1 TDAASLLEAPAEGD
15 KAASL
20 EALFAAL
27 SRDEAVRRLKA
38 KGIPCAPCP
47 TVVDLFE
54 DEHLKAN
61 DLWWETEHTI
71 NGPLRQTGRII
82 KWGRHEMRLERP
94 APVLGQH
101 SREVLLELGI
111 EAARVEELIAEGAVL
126 TTDLPETP
134 LWRLL
139 SGETA

>member
-1 TDAASLLEAPAEGD
+1 
-15 KAASL
+15 
-20 EALFAAL
+20 
-27 SRDEAVRRLKA
+27 V
-38 KGIPCAPCP
+38 
-47 TVVDLFE
+47 
-54 DEHLKAN
+54 
-61 DLWWETEHTI
+61 
-71 NGPLRQTGRII
+71 

-101 SREVLLELGI
+101 SREVLLEFGVDS
-111 EAARVEELIAEGAVL
+111 ARVSELIAKGIVL